1 MSTQV
6 MSDYLEGKFIDYVL
20 RSGTFASPASVWIG
34 LFTATPSDAG
44 GGTEVASANAYARVQ
59 LTSAFDAASAGATA
73 NTATITFPTATG
85 VWGAITSVG
94 IYDASTGGNLLFY
107 GTFSNSPLQV
117 DTGDTLSIAAGALDI
132 SLGGDI
138 STFLANEMLDH
149 ILDGATFTQPTASWL
164 ALYTTMPNA
173 GDTGGVEVTG
183 GSYARVDSSG
193 STMWDA
199 PNATGGFTA
208 NTSTLTFPVASA
220 NWGTVVGMGIR
231 SANAAGNL
239 YFFKTLTASKTVYSG
254 DTFRFSSGAI
264 DITLS

>member
-1 MSTQV
+1 MTTAV
-6 MSDYLEGKFIDYVL
+6 MSDDLEVKFLNYVL
-20 RSGTFASPASVWIG
+20 RSGTFASPASVYLA

-44 GGTEVASANAYARVQ
+44 GGTEVASANAYARKQ
-59 LTSAFDAASAGATA
+59 LTSAFDAASARATS

-85 VWGAITSVG
+85 VWGLITSVG
-94 IYDASTGGNLLFY
+94 IFDASTGGNLLFY
-107 GTFSNSPLQV
+107 GSFGSNLQV

-173 GDTGGVEVTG
+173 GDSGGTEVTG
-183 GSYARVDSSG
+183 GSYARVNSSG
-193 STMWDA
+193 SAMWDA

-220 NWGTVVGMGIR
+220 NWGTVLGMAIR
-231 SANAAGNL
+231 SANAAGDM

-254 DTFRFSSGAI
+254 DTFRFSAGAV

>member
-1 MSTQV
+1 MTTAV

-20 RSGTFASPASVWIG
+20 RSGTFASPASVYLA

-44 GGTEVASANAYARVQ
+44 GGTEVASANAYARKQ
-59 LTSAFDAASAGATA
+59 LTGAFDPASAGATA

-85 VWGAITSVG
+85 VWGLITSVG
-94 IYDASTGGNLLFY
+94 IFDAPTGGNLLFY
-107 GTFSNSPLQV
+107 GSFSSSLQV

-149 ILDGATFTQPTASWL
+149 ILDGASFTQPSAAYL

-173 GDTGGVEVTG
+173 GDTGGVEVSG
-183 GSYARVDSSG
+183 GSYARVTCHG
-193 STMWDA
+193 AAKWDA
-199 PNATGGFTA
+199 PHATGGYTA
-208 NTSTLTFPVASA
+208 NTATETFPVASA

-231 SANAAGNL
+231 SANTAGNL

-254 DTFRFSSGAI
+254 DTFRFSAGAI

>member
-1 MSTQV
+1 MTTAV
-6 MSDYLEGKFIDYVL
+6 LSDYLEGKFIDYVL
-20 RSGTFASPASVWIG
+20 RSGTFASPASVYLA

-44 GGTEVASANAYARVQ
+44 GGTEVASANAYARKQ
-59 LTSAFDAASAGATA
+59 LTGAFDAASAGATA

-85 VWGAITSVG
+85 VWGLITSVG
-94 IYDASTGGNLLFY
+94 IFDAPTGGNLLFY
-107 GTFSNSPLQV
+107 GSFSSSLQV

-149 ILDGATFTQPTASWL
+149 ILNGATFTQPADAYL

-183 GSYARVDSSG
+183 GSYARVQCFGAGD
-193 STMWDA
+193 WDA
-199 PNATGGFTA
+199 PNATGGYTA
-208 NTSTLTFPVASA
+208 NTNIETFPVATA
-220 NWGTVVGMGIR
+220 NWGEVVGMAIR
-231 SANAAGNL
+231 SANAAGNM
-239 YFFKTLTASKTVYSG
+239 YFFKTLTANKTVYSG
-254 DTFRFSSGAI
+254 DTFRFSAGAI